1 MAVFNVQYQ
10 EVVIKKSLKWG
21 ENKNKQRLLNNKS
34 VFGGEVTDWNDVRR
48 LEDMALCLRLLLSSF
63 QQINMAPGVNMEK

>member
-1 MAVFNVQYQ
+1 MVVFNVEYQ

-34 VFGGEVTDWNDVRR
+34 VFGGDWNDVRR
-48 LEDMALCLRLLLSSF
+48 LEDMALCLRLLPSSF